1 MKFSTAKEHR
11 DFFQKHGW
19 IEFEEFLSYQQL
31 AELNQAINKEMA
43 KRTGD
48 LEEKVPFLSSE
59 KVFLQGRDLWRG
71 NDFIKKFVVQP
82 RLAEVVEELIEKK
95 PLRLGC
101 DQLFPPC
108 QEALFPQESS
118 QIYSKFL
125 KQTETLQAVSCYQG
139 IACGMMIALNEE
151 ENKGDEGERDISLEG
166 ANLFPSKPGNVLL
179 FQPNIPLNWSYLFHY
194 PKRRYLLIIYTL
206 ANAYYKL
213 EPSDPHTHLLKRLG
227 YVFNDKLSDKLN
239 PIVFR

>member
-19 IEFEEFLSYQQL
+19 IEFEEFLAHQQL
-31 AELNQAINKEMA
+31 AELNLAINKELA

-48 LEEKVPFLSSE
+48 LEEKIPYLSSE
-59 KVFLQGRDLWRG
+59 KIFLQGRDLWRG
-71 NDFIKKFVVQP
+71 NESIKKFVVQP

-101 DQLFPPC
+101 DQIFPPC
-108 QEALFPQESS
+108 QEALFAQESS

-125 KQTETLQAVSCYQG
+125 KQTQTLQAVSCYQG
-139 IACGMMIALNEE
+139 VACGVMIALSEQ
-151 ENKGDEGERDISLEG
+151 GDEGGEGGAMISLEG
-166 ANLFPSKPGNVLL
+166 ANIFPSQPGNILF
-179 FQPNIPLNWSYLFHY
+179 FQPNLPVNWSYPFRFL
-194 PKRRYLLIIYTL
+194 KRRYLLILYTF

-213 EPSDPHTHLLKRLG
+213 EASDPHTHILKRLG
-227 YVFNDKLSDKLN
+227 YVFNDKLNDKLN

>member
-1 MKFSTAKEHR
+1 MKFSTAKGHR

-19 IEFEEFLSYQQL
+19 IEFEEFFAYQQL
-31 AELNQAINKEMA
+31 AELNLAINKELA
-43 KRTGD
+43 ERTGD

-59 KVFLQGRDLWRG
+59 KIFLQGHDLWRG
-71 NDFIKKFVVQP
+71 NDSIKKFVVQP
-82 RLAEVVEELIEKK
+82 RLVDVVEELIEKK

-101 DQLFPPC
+101 DQIFPPC
-108 QEALFPQESS
+108 QEALFAQESS

-125 KQTETLQAVSCYQG
+125 KQAETLQAVSCYQG
-139 IACGMMIALNEE
+139 IACGVMIALSEE
-151 ENKGDEGERDISLEG
+151 GDKGSEGDQGTSLEG
-166 ANLFPSKPGNVLL
+166 ANIFPNQPGNVLL
-179 FQPNIPLNWSYLFHY
+179 FQPNIPVNWSYPFHSL
-194 PKRRYLLIIYTL
+194 KRRYLLIIYTF

-213 EPSDPHTHLLKRLG
+213 EPNDPHTHLLKRLG